1 MKVIVALIK
10 TYLIVG
16 YLAVSHVQAEEKPTK
31 LEVPTIEVIGTTPV
45 PGIGTDIENV
55 PANVQVVT
63 DENFDKIQAINL
75 PDFLQQAMPSVSVN
89 EMANNPYQPNL
100 MYRGFIAS
108 PLLGAPQGMSVFQDG
123 VRINEPFGDVISYDL
138 IPQAA
143 ISSMTLMPGSNP
155 LFGLN
160 TLGGAIAIRTKSGA
174 YYPGTEVDVSGGS
187 HGRREW
193 SISRGSQDGET
204 DYFFS
209 ASSMEEDGW
218 RYLSHSDVKQ
228 LFGKVGWENEDTD
241 LDISITH
248 GNTDLNGNGVLP
260 YSMLQEKRD
269 QTYTIWDNTSNH
281 MTMGNITG
289 SHWINDNV
297 MLSGVTY
304 VRRNYT
310 TTYNGDGNDSF
321 GVGGEDDQGEVNRTY
336 TDQQSQGGGLQA
348 TWLTDVHNLALG
360 FSYDRSRS
368 DFLMTE
374 QEGEEFT
381 ADRRVTELDDDIE
394 TANSLL
400 GRTQTTSIYL
410 SENYAMTDS
419 FSLIVSGRYNRTTV
433 KADDRH
439 NSDGRLNANY
449 RYTKFNPSL
458 GFTYLTGVESSFYA
472 NWGQGNRAPTPIE
485 LGCAD
490 PDNACSLPNA
500 MAADPFLEQ
509 VVSRTM
515 EAGFRGKI
523 GDGIQYSATVFKSEN
538 KDDILFLA
546 ANTAGQGYFKNFGKT
561 QRQGAEIGLN
571 GMLGDQ
577 LSWGINYSYV
587 DATFESPACVVSEVN
602 SAEDEDNCGE
612 DQIRITAG
620 NSIPGIPQHQLRLR
634 GDWAFS
640 SAWNFNLT
648 GVHFSDSYVH
658 GNENNLHNSRGKVES
673 YQVFNL
679 ATTYQTEGNW
689 QIYGKITNL
698 LDKKYSS
705 AGILAEN
712 SFDANGNFITTMDGD
727 EPAWTNETFY
737 APGAPRSIYVGVK
750 YMLGGE

>member
-1 MKVIVALIK
+1 MIGCFIVPGL
-10 TYLIVG
+10 
-16 YLAVSHVQAEEKPTK
+16 QAQERPTK

-45 PGIGTDIENV
+45 PGIGTEIEEV
-55 PANVQVVT
+55 PANVQVIT
-63 DENFDKIQAINL
+63 DEAFDKIQAINL
-75 PDFLQQAMPSVSVN
+75 PDFLQQAMPSVSIN

-160 TLGGAIAIRTKSGA
+160 TLGGAIEIRTKSGA
-174 YYPGTEVDVSGGS
+174 YYPGTEVDLSGGS
-187 HGRREW
+187 HGRKEW
-193 SISRGSQDGET
+193 SISRGSQDGEV

-209 ASSMEEDGW
+209 ASSLEEDGW

-228 LFGKVGWENEDTD
+228 LFGKVGWENDDTD
-241 LDISITH
+241 IDVSITH

-260 YSMLQEKRD
+260 YSMLQQKRD

-281 MTMGNITG
+281 MTMGNVNA
-289 SHWINDNV
+289 SHWINDTV

-304 VRRNYT
+304 LRRNYT
-310 TTYNGDGNDSF
+310 STYNGDANDNF
-321 GVGGEDDQGEVNRTY
+321 DGAGEDDQGEVNRTY
-336 TDQQSQGGGLQA
+336 TDQQSQGVGLQMS
-348 TWLTDVHNLALG
+348 WLTDAHNLALG

-374 QEGEEFT
+374 QEGEEFS
-381 ADRRVTELDDDIE
+381 ADRRVAELDDDIE

-400 GRTQTTSIYL
+400 GRTQTTSVYL
-410 SENYAMTDS
+410 SENYAMTDAL
-419 FSLIVSGRYNRTTV
+419 SLIVSGRYNRTTV

-439 NSDGRLNANY
+439 NADGRLNANY
-449 RYTKFNPSL
+449 TYNKFNPSL
-458 GFTYLTGVESSFYA
+458 GFTYLTGPSSSFYA

-509 VVSRTM
+509 VVSRTI
-515 EAGFRGKI
+515 EAGFRGQM
-523 GDGIQYSATVFKSEN
+523 GDGIQYTATVFSSEN

-561 QRQGAEIGLN
+561 KRQGAEIGLN
-571 GMLGDQ
+571 GMLGERLD
-577 LSWGINYSYV
+577 WGINYSYV
-587 DATFESPACVVSEVN
+587 DATFESPACIVSEVN

-620 NSIPGIPQHQLRLR
+620 NSIPGIPKHQLRLR
-634 GDWAFS
+634 GDWAMTS
-640 SAWNFNLT
+640 SWNINLT
-648 GVHFSDSYVH
+648 AVSFSDSYVH
-658 GNENNLHNSRGKVES
+658 GNENNLHNERGKVPS

-679 ATTYQTEGNW
+679 ATSYQTEGNW
-689 QIYGKITNL
+689 QIYARISNL
-698 LDKKYSS
+698 LDKDYST

-712 SFDANGNFITTMDGD
+712 AFDASGNFITTLSGG
-727 EPAWTNETFY
+727 EPDWEDETFF
-737 APGAPRSIYVGVK
+737 APGAPRSFYVGLK
-750 YMLGGE
+750 YIIGGQ